1 MSDRQAEHEQS
12 TLPLYWAMPFPE
24 SLTEEVDRY
33 ARSDLSGDLVWHI
46 GQFSFLADDPRLQS
60 RVGEEFFT
68 ARYLYKLL
76 EGVHLDEQ
84 WAVSAQARLQVLQY
98 ASIYEACLH
107 HVLFELSRHDPRVQ
121 QLGKYTSLKPY
132 DVPPSKFKSFEHD
145 GRQIIAAYR
154 ADNKGD
160 INKIRFD
167 DKVDAAIDLGV
178 ITESLGSDLKGIY
191 EARNSIH
198 IHAELK
204 KNLEF
209 GLDIGKLAYRRMQP
223 FCEQLQRYVESR
235 AS

>member
-1 MSDRQAEHEQS
+1 MSGRQAGPEKSALHW
-12 TLPLYWAMPFPE
+12 TMPFSE
-24 SLTEEVDRY
+24 SMAQEVDRY
-33 ARSDLSGDLVWHI
+33 ARSDLPGDLMWHI

-76 EGVHLDEQ
+76 EGVHLEDQ

-121 QLGKYTSLKPY
+121 QLGKYTSLKLY

-145 GRQIIAAYR
+145 GRQIVAAYW
-154 ADNKGD
+154 ADSKGD
-160 INKIRFD
+160 ISKIRFD
-167 DKVDAAIDLGV
+167 DKVDAAVDLGM
-178 ITESLGSDLKGIY
+178 ITESLGGDLKDIY
-191 EARNSIH
+191 EARNTIH

-209 GLDIGKLAYRRMQP
+209 DLDIGKLAYRRMQP
-223 FCEQLQRYVESR
+223 FCGQVQRYV
-235 AS
+235 ASQAS